1 MMHSNGLK
9 DALAR
14 RRARSMDQHPDVT
27 IEIDTPGAA
36 HMGHAEEEQA
46 QGGAS
51 DMAPNAPLIDD
62 EQAEQRGLAPSG
74 AQDPEAFPL
83 DSHMLS
89 GMTDHDQDFLRGV
102 DPKGMS
108 LGQRARMD
116 AMKRNGK

>member
-1 MMHSNGLK
+1 MMYGNGMK
-9 DALAR
+9 EALAR

-27 IEIDTPGAA
+27 IEIDAPGAQ
-36 HMGHAEEEQA
+36 MGMEEEEQA

-51 DMAPNAPLIDD
+51 DMAPNAPMIDD

-74 AQDPEAFPL
+74 AQDPEEFPL
-83 DSHMLS
+83 DDQMLS
-89 GMTDHDQDFLRGV
+89 GMTDHDQDFLRGM